1 MESFPEF
8 NQIQTALTSAQLIYI
23 VLPEKLNLDK
33 VAAALSL
40 YLSLKK
46 IGKQVT
52 TYCVKP
58 MIVKYSG
65 LVGVDKIKQKLEGKN
80 LTVSFDYVAD
90 SIEKV
95 SYNIQDNKFNLL
107 IQPKDGFPP
116 LATEKVSYSYSG
128 GQADLV
134 LVIGATSLTDLGA
147 LYSGNQEFFNN
158 SNVINIDIQLANSQ
172 FGKINLVK
180 NNLVSYS
187 ELVASLLSGLRLPV
201 DSDMASNL
209 LKGIEEVTNNF
220 SDKITPLSLEAAAF
234 CLRAGAKKNKSKV
247 ELKPMSADISAQKS
261 PVQPEEKEELPA
273 PDWMAPKIY
282 KGGQLI

>member
-40 YLSLKK
+40 FLSLKK

-52 TYCVKP
+52 IYCVKP
-58 MIVKYSG
+58 MIVKYSN

-95 SYNIQDNKFNLL
+95 SYNIQNNKFNLL

-116 LATEKVSYSYSG
+116 LATEKVNYSYSG

-134 LVIGATSLTDLGA
+134 LVIGASSLTDLGA
-147 LYSGNQEFFNN
+147 LYSENQDFFSNGNI
-158 SNVINIDIQLANSQ
+158 INIDIQLTNSQ
-172 FGKINLVK
+172 FGKVNLVK

-187 ELVASLLSGLRLPV
+187 ELVASLLSNLRLPV

-209 LKGIEEVTNNF
+209 LRGIEEVTNNF
-220 SDKITPLSLEAAAF
+220 SGKVTPLSFEAAAF
-234 CLRAGAKKNKSKV
+234 CLRAGANKNKTKV
-247 ELKPMSADISAQKS
+247 ELKPMTADISAQKS
-261 PVQPEEKEELPA
+261 PVQPEEKEEPPS

-282 KGGQLI
+282 KGGRLI

>member
-8 NQIQTALTSAQLIYI
+8 NQIQTALTSAQLVYV
-23 VLPEKLNLDK
+23 VLPQILGLDK
-33 VAAALSL
+33 VASALSI

-46 IGKQVT
+46 IGKQT
-52 TYCVKP
+52 TVYCAKP
-58 MIVKYSG
+58 MIVKYSN

-95 SYNIQDNKFNLL
+95 SYNIQNNKFNLL

-116 LATEKVSYSYSG
+116 LATEKVNYSYSG
-128 GQADLV
+128 GQADLI
-134 LVIGATSLTDLGA
+134 LVIGAAGLTDLGP
-147 LYSGNQEFFNN
+147 LYSENQEFFGSGNI
-158 SNVINIDIQLANSQ
+158 INIDIQSTNSQ

-180 NNLVSYS
+180 SNLVSYS
-187 ELVASLLSGLRLPV
+187 ELATSLLAGLRLPV
-201 DSDMASNL
+201 DSDMAGNL
-209 LKGIEEVTNNF
+209 LKGIEEATNYF
-220 SDKITPLSLEAAAF
+220 SGKIAPLSFEAAAF
-234 CLRAGAKKNKSKV
+234 CLRAGANKDKTKI
-247 ELKPMSADISAQKS
+247 ELKPMTANISAQKT
-261 PVQPEEKEELPA
+261 PLLPEEKEEPPS

>member
-8 NQIQTALTSAQLIYI
+8 NQIQTALTSAQLIYV

-40 YLSLKK
+40 FLSLKK
-46 IGKQVT
+46 IDKQVT
-52 TYCVKP
+52 IYCAKP
-58 MIVKYSG
+58 MIVKYSN

-116 LATEKVSYSYSG
+116 LATEKVNYSYSG

-134 LVIGATSLTDLGA
+134 LVVGAAGLTDLGT
-147 LYSGNQEFFNN
+147 LYSENQDFF
-158 SNVINIDIQLANSQ
+158 SGAKIINLDIQSTNSQ

-180 NNLVSYS
+180 NSLISYS
-187 ELVASLLSGLRLPV
+187 ELMTSLLSNLRLPV
-201 DSDMASNL
+201 DLDMASNL
-209 LKGIEEVTNNF
+209 LKGIEEITNNF
-220 SDKITPLSLEAAAF
+220 SGKVTPLSFEAAAF
-234 CLRAGAKKNKSKV
+234 CLRAGARKNKTKV
-247 ELKPMSADISAQKS
+247 ELKPMTTDISAQKS
-261 PVQPEEKEELPA
+261 PLQPEEKEEPPS